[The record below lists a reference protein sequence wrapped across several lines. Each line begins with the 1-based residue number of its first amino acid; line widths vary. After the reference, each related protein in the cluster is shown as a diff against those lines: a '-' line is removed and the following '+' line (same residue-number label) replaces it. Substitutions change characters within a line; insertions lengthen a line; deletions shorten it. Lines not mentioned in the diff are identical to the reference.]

1 MERTVYAFKAEK
13 ENLLESSS
21 GGAFFAL
28 AEAFF
33 TYKDGIK
40 FVFGS
45 SYDNNCNIITE
56 SACTLEECKKFR
68 GSKYAECDYFASLAE
83 VEEKL
88 MAGYRV
94 MYTGIPCQIHAILHY
109 LKQKEVDTTNLITVD
124 IICHGMPQKRLWQDY
139 KKKLEC
145 VYNGRLKSIDF
156 RYKKSSSKEPVVAA
170 RFSDNRIIVETQ
182 LIRSYMTLYFTYLP
196 LRKSCYQCRFSN
208 LNRVSDI
215 TIGDFWGIENVMPE
229 IPSKDGVSEIIV
241 NSHKGEDLVEN
252 LKLIQGAVIKQCHS
266 EDYIKYQHNLNSPTN
281 RPKDVD
287 RFWDDYERNG
297 FDFALVKYADYTTKG
312 KIMFTFKKMLR
323 GLGIYSKIQQSI
335 KRKFLHIS
343 DE

>member
-1 MERTVYAFKAEK
+1 MERMVYAFKAEK

-33 TYKDGIK
+33 TQKDGIK
-40 FVFGS
+40 YVFGS
-45 SYDNNCNIITE
+45 SYDDNCNIITE

-68 GSKYAECDYFASLAE
+68 GSKYAECDYFASFAE

-94 MYTGIPCQIHAILHY
+94 MYTGIPCQVHALLHY
-109 LKQKEVDTTNLITVD
+109 LKQKKLNTINLITVD
-124 IICHGMPQKRLWQDY
+124 IICHGMPQKRIWQDY

-156 RYKKSSSKEPVVAA
+156 RYKKSSSIEPVVAA

-182 LIRSYMTLYFTYLP
+182 LVRSYMTLYFTYLP

-229 IPSKDGVSEIIV
+229 VPSKDGISEIII
-241 NSHKGEDLVEN
+241 NSHKGQDLVEN
-252 LKLIQGAVIKQCHS
+252 LKSIQGAVIKQCHS
-266 EDYIKYQHNLNSPTN
+266 EDYIKYQHNLNSPTEKPDN
-281 RPKDVD
+281 VNE
-287 RFWDDYERNG
+287 FWSDYEKNG
-297 FDFALVKYADYTTKG
+297 FDYILTKYAQFTRRG
-312 KIMFTFKKMLR
+312 KVLFNIKKLLR
-323 GLGIYSKIQQSI
+323 RYGIYTQIQQRI
-335 KRKFLHIS
+335 KEKV
-343 DE
+343 